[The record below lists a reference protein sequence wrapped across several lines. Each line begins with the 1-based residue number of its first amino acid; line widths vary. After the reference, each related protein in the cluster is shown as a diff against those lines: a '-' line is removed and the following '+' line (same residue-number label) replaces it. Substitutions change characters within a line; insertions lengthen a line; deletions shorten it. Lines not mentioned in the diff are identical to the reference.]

1 MPPSLPPLIQSLK
14 LPALSK
20 TQVHTLQSLQ
30 DNWERHSERMEQ
42 LRPERAMLDQKAAYG
57 AFTADPS
64 PENEQ
69 RLAVL
74 ADERLTAKRYALLHR
89 AHAEV
94 RHQIMGKTASLMRLH
109 LESMQRSLRAELQS
123 REAAAE
129 AEERSK
135 RTDEGCLQLRM
146 AAEELAQWI
155 KLFDQGLES
164 NEDGWLEMFS
174 DALQCLGGEDASAK
188 RKHPHRALPT
198 LLHNNDAQP

>member
-1 MPPSLPPLIQSLK
+1 MPPSLNLLIQSLK

-20 TQVHTLQSLQ
+20 AQVIALKSLQ

-74 ADERLTAKRYALLHR
+74 ADERLTSKRYTLLHQ

-94 RHQIMGKTASLMRLH
+94 RHQIISKATALMRPH
-109 LESMQRSLRAELQS
+109 LESIQQSLRTELQS
-123 REAAAE
+123 REAVAE
-129 AEERSK
+129 AEARSK

-146 AAEELAQWI
+146 SAEELDQWI
-155 KLFDQGLES
+155 KLFDQGLEGD
-164 NEDGWLEMFS
+164 EDGWLEMLS

-188 RKHPHRALPT
+188 KSPASRPSNLV
-198 LLHNNDAQP
+198 AQQ

>member
-1 MPPSLPPLIQSLK
+1 
-14 LPALSK
+14 
-20 TQVHTLQSLQ
+20 
-30 DNWERHSERMEQ
+30 
-42 LRPERAMLDQKAAYG
+42 MLDQKAAYG

-74 ADERLTAKRYALLHR
+74 ADERLTAKRYALLR
-89 AHAEV
+89 QAHAEV

-129 AEERSK
+129 AEALSK

-155 KLFDQGLES
+155 KLFDQGG
-164 NEDGWLEMFS
+164 EDGWPEMLS
-174 DALQCLGGEDASAK
+174 DALQCLGGEAATAKKSPAS
-188 RKHPHRALPT
+188 RPSNLV
-198 LLHNNDAQP
+198 AQQ

>member
-1 MPPSLPPLIQSLK
+1 MQPTLTTLIQSLK
-14 LPALSK
+14 LPALGKS
-20 TQVHTLQSLQ
+20 QVLALKSLQ

-42 LRPERAMLDQKAAYG
+42 LRPECSMLDQKAAYG

-74 ADERLTAKRYALLHR
+74 ADERLTAKRYALLR
-89 AHAEV
+89 QAHAEV
-94 RHQIMGKTASLMRLH
+94 RHQIIVKATSLLRSH
-109 LESMQRSLRAELQS
+109 LEFIQHTLRTELQV

-129 AEERSK
+129 VEARSK

-146 AAEELAQWI
+146 AVEELAQWI
-155 KLFDQGLES
+155 KLFDQELES

-174 DALQCLGGEDASAK
+174 DALQCLGGEAASAK
-188 RKHPHRALPT
+188 KSPSSRPSNLV
-198 LLHNNDAQP
+198 AQQ

>member
-1 MPPSLPPLIQSLK
+1 MQSTLTTLIQSLK

-20 TQVHTLQSLQ
+20 AQVLALKSLQ

-42 LRPERAMLDQKAAYG
+42 LRPERVLLDQKAAYG

-74 ADERLTAKRYALLHR
+74 ADERLTAKRYALLR
-89 AHAEV
+89 QAHAEV
-94 RHQIMGKTASLMRLH
+94 RHQIIAKATSLMRSH
-109 LESMQRSLRAELQS
+109 LESIQHSLRTELQS

-129 AEERSK
+129 AEARSK

-155 KLFDQGLES
+155 KLFDQGLDGD
-164 NEDGWLEMFS
+164 EDRWLEMFS
-174 DALQCLGGEDASAK
+174 DALQCLGGEAALTKKSPAS
-188 RKHPHRALPT
+188 RPSNLV
-198 LLHNNDAQP
+198 AQQ

>member
-1 MPPSLPPLIQSLK
+1 MPPSLNLLIQSLK
-14 LPALSK
+14 LPSLGKVQVLALK
-20 TQVHTLQSLQ
+20 SLQ

-74 ADERLTAKRYALLHR
+74 ADERLTAKRYSLLR
-89 AHAEV
+89 QAHAEV

-129 AEERSK
+129 AEALSK

-155 KLFDQGLES
+155 KLFDQGG
-164 NEDGWLEMFS
+164 EDGWPEMLS
-174 DALQCLGGEDASAK
+174 DALQCLGGEAATAKKSPAS
-188 RKHPHRALPT
+188 RPSNLV
-198 LLHNNDAQP
+198 AQQ

>member
-1 MPPSLPPLIQSLK
+1 MQPTLPTLIQSLK

-20 TQVHTLQSLQ
+20 AQVLALKSLQ
-30 DNWERHSERMEQ
+30 DSWERHSERMEQ

-74 ADERLTAKRYALLHR
+74 ADERLTSKRYALLR
-89 AHAEV
+89 QAHAEV
-94 RHQIMGKTASLMRLH
+94 RHQIMGKATSLLRSH
-109 LESMQRSLRAELQS
+109 LESIQHSLRTELES

-129 AEERSK
+129 AEARSK

-146 AAEELAQWI
+146 AAEDLDQWI
-155 KLFDQGLES
+155 KLFDQGVEGGV
-164 NEDGWLEMFS
+164 DGWSEMFS
-174 DALQCLGGEDASAK
+174 DALQCLGSEASSAK
-188 RKHPHRALPT
+188 KSPASRPSNLV
-198 LLHNNDAQP
+198 AQQ

>member
-1 MPPSLPPLIQSLK
+1 MQPALTTLIQSLK
-14 LPALSK
+14 LPALGK
-20 TQVHTLQSLQ
+20 AQILALKSLQ
-30 DNWERHSERMEQ
+30 GDWERHSERMEQ

-74 ADERLTAKRYALLHR
+74 AEERLTAKRYALLHQ

-94 RHQIMGKTASLMRLH
+94 RHQIMGKATSLLRSH
-109 LESMQRSLRAELQS
+109 LESIQQSLRTELES

-129 AEERSK
+129 AEARSK

-155 KLFDQGLES
+155 KLFDQGLEGD
-164 NEDGWLEMFS
+164 EDGWLEMFS
-174 DALQCLGGEDASAK
+174 NALQCLGGEDASAK
-188 RKHPHRALPT
+188 KSPASRPSNLV
-198 LLHNNDAQP
+198 AQQ

>member
-1 MPPSLPPLIQSLK
+1 MPPSLNLLIQSLK

-20 TQVHTLQSLQ
+20 AEALALKSMQG
-30 DNWERHSERMEQ
+30 DWERHTERMEL

-57 AFTADPS
+57 AFTTDPS

-74 ADERLTAKRYALLHR
+74 ADERLTAKRYALLR
-89 AHAEV
+89 QAHAEV
-94 RHQIMGKTASLMRLH
+94 RHQIIAKATSLLRSH
-109 LESMQRSLRAELQS
+109 LESIQQILRTELQS

-129 AEERSK
+129 AEARSK
-135 RTDEGCLQLRM
+135 RTDEGCLQLRK

-155 KLFDQGLES
+155 KLFDQGLEGD
-164 NEDGWLEMFS
+164 EGGCQEMFS

-188 RKHPHRALPT
+188 KSPASRPSNLV
-198 LLHNNDAQP
+198 AQQ

>member
-1 MPPSLPPLIQSLK
+1 MQPALTTLIQSLK
-14 LPALSK
+14 LPALNK
-20 TQVHTLQSLQ
+20 AQVIALKSLQ
-30 DNWERHSERMEQ
+30 VYWERHSERMEQ

-74 ADERLTAKRYALLHR
+74 ADERLTAKRYALLHK
-89 AHAEV
+89 ANAEV
-94 RHQIMGKTASLMRLH
+94 RHQIIAKATSLIHPH
-109 LESMQRSLRAELQS
+109 LESIQQSLRTELQS

-129 AEERSK
+129 AEARSK

-155 KLFDQGLES
+155 KLFDQGG
-164 NEDGWLEMFS
+164 EDGWPEMLS
-174 DALQCLGGEDASAK
+174 DALQCLGGEAASAK
-188 RKHPHRALPT
+188 KTPASRPSNLV
-198 LLHNNDAQP
+198 AQQ

>member
-1 MPPSLPPLIQSLK
+1 MQPTLTTLIQSLK
-14 LPALSK
+14 LPALGK
-20 TQVHTLQSLQ
+20 AQILALKSLQ
-30 DNWERHSERMEQ
+30 GEWERHSERMQQ
-42 LRPERAMLDQKAAYG
+42 LRPERVLLDQKAAYG

-74 ADERLTAKRYALLHR
+74 ADERLTTKRYALLR
-89 AHAEV
+89 QAHAEV
-94 RHQIMGKTASLMRLH
+94 RDQIMGKTVNLMRPH
-109 LESMQRSLRAELQS
+109 LEFIQHSLRTELQS

-129 AEERSK
+129 AEGRSK

-155 KLFDQGLES
+155 KLFDQGLEGD
-164 NEDGWLEMFS
+164 EDGWLEMFS

-188 RKHPHRALPT
+188 KSPASRPSNLV
-198 LLHNNDAQP
+198 AQQ